1 MFLFNHRCFSY
12 SVLALINK
20 LKEIKMH
27 YAVEL
32 KTIEEAK
39 LLLSTGLIVH
49 AEELRAMEREFD
61 FSIADLRVA
70 DGSASVVAEALNLL
84 LEGGAQVKSWFNSK
98 ARENPYNF
106 VASKGDIIVGVQSES
121 FAEAVRIALDNF
133 GKAAKAKAEVV

>member
-1 MFLFNHRCFSY
+1 
-12 SVLALINK
+12 
-20 LKEIKMH
+20 MH